1 MVNLELIHAQNPDCF
16 RVGGMYLLDS
26 KANAIFGVEIF
37 YMVNHDNFTNRMVLY
52 RR

>member
-26 KANAIFGVEIF
+26 KANAILQSG
-37 YMVNHDNFTNRMVLY
+37 NFLY
-52 RR
+52 GES